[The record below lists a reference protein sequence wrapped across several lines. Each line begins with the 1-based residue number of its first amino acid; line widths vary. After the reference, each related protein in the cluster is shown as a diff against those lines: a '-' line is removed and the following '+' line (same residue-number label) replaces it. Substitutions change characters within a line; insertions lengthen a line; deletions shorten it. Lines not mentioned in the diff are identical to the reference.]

1 MSDPQR
7 AESYEDFYH
16 RELPALV
23 ALAAAV
29 TGSHLAA
36 EDLAQEALVRA
47 YRRWDQLSLYD
58 KPGAWARR
66 VTINLALSS
75 RKRAANEVRARL
87 RLRSEP
93 TMSAAPVHY
102 QYLWDAV
109 RKLPGKQRAA
119 VALHYLE
126 DRPVAE
132 IAEILE
138 CAEST
143 AKVHLHRGRTALA
156 ALLQTG
162 QPGHQQPDHQRPGH
176 QHPGPAPDHD
186 QSGGVR

>member
-1 MSDPQR
+1 MDVSAKLDTVTQVQQG
-7 AESYEDFYH
+7 ESYEDFYH

-29 TGSHLAA
+29 TGSHLTA
-36 EDLAQEALVRA
+36 EDLAQEALVKA
-47 YRRWDQLSLYD
+47 YGQWDRISTYD

-75 RKRAANEVRARL
+75 RKRAATEIRAKL
-87 RLRSEP
+87 RLGRLESRSE
-93 TMSAAPVHY
+93 AALVPASEEY
-102 QYLWDAV
+102 EPLWEAV
-109 RKLPGKQRAA
+109 RQLPGNQRAA
-119 VALHYLE
+119 VALRYLE
-126 DRPVAE
+126 DRSVAE

-156 ALLQTG
+156 ERL
-162 QPGHQQPDHQRPGH
+162 RV
-176 QHPGPAPDHD
+176 D
-186 QSGGVR
+186 QSNEQQSDRLGDAK